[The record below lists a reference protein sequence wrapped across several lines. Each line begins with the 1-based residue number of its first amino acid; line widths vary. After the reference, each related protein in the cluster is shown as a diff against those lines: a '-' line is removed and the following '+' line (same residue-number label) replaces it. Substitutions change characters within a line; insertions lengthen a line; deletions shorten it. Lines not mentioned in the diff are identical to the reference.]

1 MAEEREIAEAQEMPD
16 RDGEKTTILHSSQMK
31 NRQCQRETLG
41 IVAFMQVAFM
51 QEAFDIPVR

>member
-41 IVAFMQVAFM
+41 IVAFMQ
-51 QEAFDIPVR
+51 EAFDIPVR